1 MAPTTLSP
9 AYPVLQKLCDA
20 SAVLEKPLRWCGNIG
35 VVFFFLMVV
44 ITFTDVFLRYF
55 LGRPLDGTVEVTGL
69 MMAMIVFAYTG
80 YAQYTKTHISMDIV
94 TQRLMPD
101 SRAVLEFATTVWSAF
116 VILLCIFAMTRYGLL
131 NRKATPILGI
141 PYSPF
146 IFLGVAGVALL
157 FLALLR
163 DTLVTLLAMLRQ
175 ARAGRIIF
183 GFILAAAPLL
193 IAWHFGTHRIPG
205 LSGLL
210 VGVIGIIFLFALFF
224 LGMPIGFAL
233 MGTGLLFVCVLRG
246 QGAGVTMF
254 GNSWFNTVS
263 NYTWAP
269 LMSFMLMGYACYYC
283 RFGED
288 LYRLGTA
295 WIGHMRGG
303 LAIGSVVACTLFGA
317 VVGDTLSGTIAMAA
331 IALPEMRKAQ
341 YDDRLALGT
350 LSCSGTIGALIP
362 PSTTFILYGVLAE
375 QSIGDL
381 FMAGFLP
388 GILCMLCFMA
398 VIWLMVLKK
407 PELAPRR
414 EKAPRSEQMASLKGA
429 HRGPVH
435 PGHRRH
441 LRRPVHRHGRRSHRR
456 GGHADSRRRHAPPEV
471 EQLPQGHGGI
481 QPLYGHVLHP
491 ARRSDHS
498 GLFHDHVAHAH
509 HAGQLHRRAGRGPHR
524 GDDRHRAG
532 HLFSGLLPARHSA
545 HSDLR
550 AHLPAHCQEL
560 SLGSGVVRRHLRH
573 SQQHGVH
580 YASLR
585 DQSLCHERR
594 GRRAARSDVQGR
606 SALCCG
612 SVRLPCAD
620 HRLSAD
626 FPVPSSSHESI
637 TPDQRR

>member
-35 VVFFFLMVV
+35 IVFFFLMEV

-331 IALPEMRKAQ
+331 IALPEMRKAR

-414 EKAPRSEQMASLKGA
+414 EKAPRSEQMASLKG
-429 HRGPVH
+429 G
-435 PGHRRH
+435 
-441 LRRPVHRHGRRSHRR
+441 
-456 GGHADSRRRHAPPEV
+456 
-471 EQLPQGHGGI
+471 LPIVALFILVIGGI
-481 QPLYGHVLHP
+481 YG
-491 ARRSDHS
+491 
-498 GLFHDHVAHAH
+498 GLFTATEGGAIGAAGTLILGVAMRRLKWSNFRKAMEESSRFTAMCFTLLGGATILGYFMTMSRMPTMLANSI
-509 HAGQLHRRAGRGPHR
+509 AGLDVAPIVVMIVIVLVICFLGC
-524 GDDRHRAG
+524 
-532 HLFSGLLPARHSA
+532 FLPAIPLILICVPIFLPIAKSFHW
-545 HSDLR
+545 DLVWF
-550 AHLPAHCQEL
+550 
-560 SLGSGVVRRHLRH
+560 GVIFAILNNM
-573 SQQHGVH
+573 
-580 YASLR
+580 A
-585 DQSLCHERR
+585 
-594 GRRAARSDVQGR
+594 
-606 SALCCG
+606 
-612 SVRLPCAD
+612 
-620 HRLSAD
+620 
-626 FPVPSSSHESI
+626 SI
-637 TPDQRR
+637 TPPFGINLFVMKGVADVPLGLMFRAALPFVAALFVCLALIIAFPQISLFLPHLMKV

>member
-331 IALPEMRKAQ
+331 IALPEMRRYR
-341 YDDRLALGT
+341 YDDTLAVGT
-350 LSCSGTIGALIP
+350 LACSGTIGCLIP
-362 PSTTFILYGVLAE
+362 PSTTFIIYGVLAQ

-381 FMAGFLP
+381 FIAGIIP
-388 GILCMLCFMA
+388 GIVCMICFMLA
-398 VIWLMVLKK
+398 VWALVFRR
-407 PELAPRR
+407 PELAPRL
-414 EKAPRSEQMASLKGA
+414 PRSPMPERLASLKSG
-429 HRGPVH
+429 
-435 PGHRRH
+435 
-441 LRRPVHRHGRRSHRR
+441 
-456 GGHADSRRRHAPPEV
+456 
-471 EQLPQGHGGI
+471 LPIMLIFILVIGGI
-481 QPLYGHVLHP
+481 YGGVFTATEGGGIGACGTLILALLMRRLSLKDFLHTLRDSAKYISMCFTVLCGAIVLSYFMAMTRIPMVLANSIAAMNLPPMLVMLAIVLVFLVLGCFLPSMPLLLICVPIFVPIAKVFGWDLIWFGVIIVILDNMASITP
-491 ARRSDHS
+491 PF
-498 GLFHDHVAHAH
+498 GINLFVMKEVGAVPLGTMYRAAVPFVAALLVCL
-509 HAGQLHRRAGRGPHR
+509 AVIVAFPSL
-524 GDDRHRAG
+524 
-532 HLFSGLLPARHSA
+532 STLLPA
-545 HSDLR
+545 LMK
-550 AHLPAHCQEL
+550 
-560 SLGSGVVRRHLRH
+560 G
-573 SQQHGVH
+573 
-580 YASLR
+580 
-585 DQSLCHERR
+585 
-594 GRRAARSDVQGR
+594 
-606 SALCCG
+606 
-612 SVRLPCAD
+612 
-620 HRLSAD
+620 
-626 FPVPSSSHESI
+626 
-637 TPDQRR
+637 